1 MKIIWTFTLLMIPG
15 VVSSMSVTGY
25 SGGGVTITC
34 KYDEGYTDN
43 KKYFCEGQWSGC
55 TDQIKTNEKYKWV
68 QSGRFS
74 LYDDTSS
81 SVFTVTIRDLRE
93 EDSGTYYCG
102 TERFGIDPYTEVNL
116 KVLTG
121 QQIRTVRGYSG
132 GNVIINYKYG
142 MKHTNHLKS
151 VCKTADQCF
160 TVINTNRR
168 AGWKHDRRFSV
179 YNDRS
184 AGLLLLFIRD
194 LNEND
199 SGEYKIIV
207 KVSEDY
213 SFFSEFNL
221 DIKKEDCCVKSI
233 SLSASAGGS
242 VNISCKYPQSH
253 IHDVKFLCWRSGAD
267 LCAKETSVKESR
279 RWRDEGKIRLY
290 DDREQQL
297 LTGSISHVTEEDSE
311 YWCGVQSDQGHK
323 IFITRVLI
331 SITVPQT
338 SSPLSSTTTS
348 SSSSSSS
355 STTSSPSSSSSSPS
369 PASPLP
375 SSSSSSSSS
384 SASSSSSVKSS
395 PFTGS
400 PLIVSLVL
408 VLLVLIIA
416 GFLFLFLCKKRQS
429 QGGDSSSQTGPGKH
443 EVVSHTG
450 CDYEEIKDTHKQ
462 LPTNPS
468 DSYNT
473 VYATAQLPTS
483 PSDSS
488 ATVEKGTGDSQR
500 CITSAKDLN
509 YAVVNFHK
517 KSDCPDSVSFRNNQD
532 YSEYAA
538 VNHLTA

>member
-34 KYDEGYTDN
+34 RYDKGYTEN
-43 KKYFCEGQWSGC
+43 KKYFCKGQWSKC
-55 TDQIKTNEKYKWV
+55 TDQIMTDIKDKWFDA
-68 QSGRFS
+68 GRFS

-93 EDSGTYYCG
+93 EDSDTYYCG
-102 TERFGIDPYTEVNL
+102 TDIYAKKDPYTEVNL

-121 QQIRTVRGYSG
+121 QQNMTVSGYSG
-132 GNVIINYKYG
+132 GNVIINFKYEIQEE
-142 MKHTNHLKS
+142 NPVID

-168 AGWKHDRRFSV
+168 AEWKHDRRFSV

-242 VNISCKYPQSH
+242 VNINCKYPQSH
-253 IHDVKFLCWRSGAD
+253 IHDVKFLCWTSGAV

-279 RWRDEGKIRLY
+279 RWRDEGKIRVEY
-290 DDREQQL
+290 DREQQL

-331 SITVPQT
+331 SITDV
-338 SSPLSSTTTS
+338 LKM
-348 SSSSSSS
+348 
-355 STTSSPSSSSSSPS
+355 TSSPSSSSASVFKTSTSNITSVSPNM
-369 PASPLP
+369 P
-375 SSSSSSSSS
+375 
-384 SASSSSSVKSS
+384 
-395 PFTGS
+395 TGS
-400 PLIVSLVL
+400 SLIVPLVL
-408 VLLVLIIA
+408 VLLFLIIA
-416 GFLFLFLCKKRQS
+416 GLLLLFLCKKYQS

-450 CDYEEIKDTHKQ
+450 CDCENIKDTHKQ

-468 DSYNT
+468 DSSDT

-483 PSDSS
+483 PSVSS
-488 ATVEKGTGDSQR
+488 NCVYATVEKGTGDSQR
-500 CITSAKDLN
+500 CITSAEDLN

-517 KSDCPDSVSFRNNQD
+517 KSECPDSVSFRNNQD

-538 VNHLTA
+538 LSHLTA